1 MENNITELG
10 CQFLAKVLINP
21 ANKIVKLRLD
31 NNKIGLK
38 GLSILA
44 EGLRQ
49 NETVQKIS
57 LCYCDIPT
65 AGSKY
70 IQ

>member
-10 CQFLAKVLINP
+10 CEFLSKVLINP
-21 ANKIVKLRLD
+21 ANKINKLRLD

-44 EGLRQ
+44 
-49 NETVQKIS
+49 
-57 LCYCDIPT
+57 
-65 AGSKY
+65 
-70 IQ
+70 

>member
-10 CQFLAKVLINP
+10 CEFLAKVMINP
-21 ANKIVKLRLD
+21 NNKVTKLRLD

-38 GLSILA
+38 GIAVLA
-44 EGLRQ
+44 EGLRK
-49 NETVQKIS
+49 NDTIEKLSI
-57 LCYCDIPT
+57 CYCNIPT

>member
-1 MENNITELG
+1 MMNPNN
-10 CQFLAKVLINP
+10 KV
-21 ANKIVKLRLD
+21 AKLRLD

-38 GLSILA
+38 GIAVLA

-49 NETVQKIS
+49 NDTIEKLS
-57 LCYCDIPT
+57 LCYCNIPT

>member
-10 CQFLAKVLINP
+10 CEFLAKVLMNP
-21 ANKIVKLRLD
+21 SNKIIKLRLD

-38 GLSILA
+38 GMATLA

-49 NETVQKIS
+49 NDRI
-57 LCYCDIPT
+57 
-65 AGSKY
+65 
-70 IQ
+70 